1 MSLIFIYSCYSLFFS
16 KFKFKFIEVCVEYF
30 LDSLNFINLIYY
42 FSWIGEQWNFGKK
55 FLKNQMKLKGKWD
68 AWEKAI
74 VHMCDWIN
82 ESKLGQKSCNWEFS
96 QRRCFLICSLT
107 LLISTLFLCSK
118 FQTKSSH
125 KQFLFL
131 IIFTTWSNYE
141 LNIQNAMMEIF
152 ILFFFSMHLSAPA
165 SIGWCLIIG

>member
-1 MSLIFIYSCYSLFFS
+1 MNSEILE
-16 KFKFKFIEVCVEYF
+16 KR
-30 LDSLNFINLIYY
+30 
-42 FSWIGEQWNFGKK
+42 

-74 VHMCDWIN
+74 DHMCDWIN

-152 ILFFFSMHLSAPA
+152 ILFFFYALECT
-165 SIGWCLIIG
+165 CLHRVMSHNRIIKITISNK